1 MEENKVISESPTA
14 STTDVAQQPQVKL
27 TEVEVENEN
36 VALNLL
42 VGFINL
48 AQQRGVYNIQES
60 AKIWEC
66 IQMFQKKN

>member
-1 MEENKVISESPTA
+1 MEENKVISDSTQASPT
-14 STTDVAQQPQVKL
+14 DGQQQQVKL

-66 IQMFQKKN
+66 IKMFQQKN